1 MQKLYSIVSLS
12 LMWLVLTNY
21 SGGLFSSSKII
32 DATIN
37 TAEQRS
43 DEAYASWMSLA
54 CQDTINV
61 TLDAQCQF
69 SLTLDNV
76 AAGNL
81 PDCLTTND
89 FQLLV
94 DDTDPTNQSMV
105 DDCGVWRY
113 YLGLNDNAPDCSDFE
128 PCWGYIRAE
137 DKSPPMITPPPA
149 VSLKLSCRYLD
160 SIVNNP
166 ESMAFLDTA
175 RVQDNCDPT
184 SRPLLAFS
192 DVLVN
197 SDNCADLLI
206 RRTFTATDDKGNRA
220 SATQDIRLERPE
232 LADTYLSAPVYELD
246 VDCNAQSALKRNEN
260 GYLHPDSSG
269 YPVFQNAFGE
279 EVPLGKDF
287 CGIAATYIDQPFEIC
302 GALEKI
308 ERTWI
313 VSDWCTGMN
322 QEIKQLIL
330 VGDLTPPEI
339 EFPSQIDTFT
349 TTAFHCRGNVELIR
363 PMIDDKCSLTSTQVE
378 LHAITTNFRQEK
390 DTSFFSAQPLRMTAT
405 TYFENVPIGSY
416 LMIYQVEDACKNRV
430 RDTILVQ
437 VEDRIKPVA
446 KCIDD
451 LHVTLDNYGFGRVSA
466 LDIDE
471 GSTDNCQ
478 LDSLQVRRLLA
489 VDEDC
494 IALEEPYYTDWEDQ
508 VYFNCC
514 DREKRIPVELRAKD
528 QSGNES
534 ICWTEVLLEDKVNP
548 ECIAPP
554 SVVIDCDSLP
564 RGFDYSDPA
573 QLSIYF
579 GTATGVKACIAS
591 SVIELTPKVELGQC
605 GYGTV
610 TRSFEIE
617 DVEGRLSTNECEQII
632 EVNPVHNYEIKFP
645 EDYSTVCAEPDPD
658 SLEVNVLGCDL
669 IAVSIND
676 NKHTAA
682 ADECFKI
689 FRKYRVINW
698 CEYDG
703 VSDPVIVPRNAD
715 CDSIPGDED
724 VYVLVRDTIVYLDSN
739 NIEFDSIPLRDSI
752 EYDCFGQMGNPWG
765 HWTNSDSFP
774 DLTSRGFWEYTQ
786 VIKVTDTIAPTIFV
800 EDSIYV
806 CITEENCFAEATVSF
821 AILDECVDG
830 DVIIKTYVED
840 LKNEYRE
847 YEEDPWALVGRYPKY
862 LMSGIVPEGSYRVE
876 IEANDQCGNVS
887 QVAYH
892 LEVVDCRAPS
902 IICRDGIV
910 VELMPQVPG
919 TDVDNDGDFDP
930 AANIIHVESLI
941 ASPSKDDCA
950 APVSYSINRAGVLP
964 DQEQKTLTLTCEDGD
979 FLPIEVYAWDSA
991 NNPLAIQPNGLP
1003 GGPNYDH
1010 CKTFVRI
1017 QDNQNACNPADGAID
1032 IAGVI
1037 TSPTGEVLSN
1047 VEVVLSGADSK
1058 IAYSNLEG
1066 TFYIPGLREG
1076 HDYTIAPRKRDE
1088 LLKGVS
1094 TLDIIYMSKHILG
1107 IQPLSMDLQLLAAD
1121 INRSGSVST
1130 LDIILLRK
1138 AILTVDRS
1146 AMDRVGWQFINAK
1159 TEFDNQGNPW
1169 SKPIYNSISLN
1180 NIEFPRGD
1188 LDFIGIKMGDVSG
1201 LRGLRSAADAS
1212 PILLRN
1218 HSVRVGESVRLPLYL
1233 PEGQDWEGLQLSLG
1247 LNKAFAKNLRLR
1259 SDFLQE
1265 GHYSLSE
1272 NKDKVTVSWDRF
1284 SSTTVPDGQPLFY
1297 LEWEAIRKSTLDQQL
1312 QIAARSRESEGYT
1325 PRSVVPLYLQWEE
1338 TIEMEA
1344 RVYPNPF
1351 TQTIH
1356 LRWNADDLS
1365 HQQNRDMVI
1374 RLMDLQGRVIK
1385 QYPLTADQQTGNLRL
1400 EMPIE
1405 LPNGMYVL
1413 QLIRGDYQKQFRVV
1427 KNRN

>member
-1 MQKLYSIVSLS
+1 
-12 LMWLVLTNY
+12 MWLVLTNY
-21 SGGLFSSSKII
+21 TEGLFSSSKII
-32 DATIN
+32 DATIH

-43 DEAYASWMSLA
+43 DEAYASWLSLG

-94 DDTDPTNQSMV
+94 DDTDPTNQSIV

-113 YLGLNDNAPDCSDFE
+113 YLGLNDNAPDCSTFE
-128 PCWGYIRAE
+128 PCWGYIQAE
-137 DKSPPMITPPPA
+137 DKSPPIITPPTA
-149 VSLKLSCRYLD
+149 VSLTLSCRYLD

-166 ESMAFLDTA
+166 ESMAFLGTA

-184 SRPLLAFS
+184 SRPLVAFS

-206 RRTFTATDDKGNRA
+206 RRTFIATDDKGNRA

-232 LADTYLSAPVYELD
+232 LADIYLSAPVYEFD
-246 VDCNAQSALKRNEN
+246 VDCNAQSTLKLNEN

-269 YPVFQNAFGE
+269 YPVFRNAFGE
-279 EVPLGKDF
+279 EVPLEKDF

-302 GALEKI
+302 GALQKI
-308 ERTWI
+308 ERTWVI
-313 VSDWCTGMN
+313 SDWCTGTTR
-322 QEIKQLIL
+322 ELEQLIL
-330 VGDLTPPEI
+330 VGDLTPPEL
-339 EFPSQIDTFT
+339 EFAERNYTFT
-349 TTAFHCRGNVELIR
+349 TTPFQCRGNVEIIQ
-363 PMIDDKCSLTSTQVE
+363 PMVYDKCSTTSTQVE
-378 LHAITTNFRQEK
+378 LYAITTSFNQEK
-390 DTSFFSAQPLRMTAT
+390 DTSFLSAKPLTGSA
-405 TYFENVPIGSY
+405 TYFENIPVGNY
-416 LMIYQVEDACKNRV
+416 LMVYQVQDACKNGI
-430 RDTILVQ
+430 RDTISVA
-437 VEDRIKPVA
+437 VEDNIKPVA

-451 LHVTLDNYGFGRVSA
+451 LHVTLDNYGFGRASA

-478 LDSLQVRRLLA
+478 LDSLQVRRLIEL
-489 VDEDC
+489 DEAC
-494 IALEEPYYTDWEDQ
+494 NPLEDAYYTDWEE
-508 VYFNCC
+508 VVFFNCC
-514 DREKRIPVELRAKD
+514 DLDKSVAVELKAKD
-528 QSGNES
+528 KSGNES
-534 ICWTEVLLEDKVNP
+534 ICWTEVLVEDKMNP
-548 ECIAPP
+548 ECIAPS
-554 SVVIDCDSLP
+554 SVAIDCDSLP
-564 RGFDYSDPA
+564 RDFDYTDPA
-573 QLSIYF
+573 ELSIYF
-579 GTATGVKACIAS
+579 GTATAIKACKAT
-591 SVIELTPKVELGQC
+591 SVIEGTPRVEIGQC

-610 TRSFEIE
+610 TRFFEIE
-617 DVEGRLSTNECEQII
+617 DTEGRLSTNECEQII
-632 EVNPVHNYEIKFP
+632 AVRPVHNYEVKFP
-645 EDYSTVCAEPDPD
+645 EDYSTVCAEPEPD
-658 SLEVNVLGCDL
+658 SLEVNTLGCDL

-676 NKHTAA
+676 DKHSTA

-703 VSDPVIVPRNAD
+703 ISDPVIISRDAD
-715 CDSIPGDED
+715 CDGIPGDEE
-724 VYVLVRDTIVYLDSN
+724 VYLLVRDSKVYLDRN
-739 NIEFDSIPLRDSI
+739 NNEFDSIPLRDPD
-752 EYDCFGQMGNPWG
+752 YDCFEQRGNPLG
-765 HWTNSDSFP
+765 HWTNTDSFP
-774 DLTSRGFWEYTQ
+774 ELASRGFWEYTQ

-806 CITEENCFAEATVSF
+806 CITEENCVAEATVSF

-847 YEEDPWALVGRYPKY
+847 YDEDPWALVGRYPKY

-876 IEANDQCGNVS
+876 IEASDQCGNVTE
-887 QVAYH
+887 VAYY

-941 ASPSKDDCA
+941 ASPSTDDCSG
-950 APVSYSINRAGVLP
+950 PVSYSINRSGAQP

-979 FLPIEVYAWDSA
+979 FLAIEVYAWDSA
-991 NNPLAIQPNGLP
+991 NNPLAIQPDGSP

-1037 TSPTGEVLSN
+1037 TAATGEVLSS

-1058 IAYSNLEG
+1058 IAHSNLEG

-1107 IQPLSMDLQLLAAD
+1107 IQPLAMDLQLLAAD

-1233 PEGQDWEGLQLSLG
+1233 PEDQDWEGLQLSLG
-1247 LNKAFAKNLRLR
+1247 LNEAFAKNLRLQ

-1265 GHYSLSE
+1265 TNYFLSE
-1272 NKDKVTVSWDRF
+1272 NKDKVTISWDRF
-1284 SSTTVPDGQPLFY
+1284 SSATVPNGQPLLY
-1297 LEWEAIRKSTLDQQL
+1297 LEWEATRASTLNQQL
-1312 QIAARSRESEGYT
+1312 QLAARSRGSEGYT
-1325 PRSVVPLYLQWEE
+1325 ARSVVPLYLQWEE

-1365 HQQNRDMVI
+1365 PQQNRDMVI

-1385 QYPLTADQQTGNLRL
+1385 QYQLAADQQTGNLRL
-1400 EMPIE
+1400 EMPTE